1 MADVWDPVQYDR
13 FRDERREPFTD
24 LLALVRPQ
32 PGMRVVDLGC
42 GTGEL
47 TRTLHGRLAARETLG
62 IDSSPAMLARAEA
75 LAGDGLRF
83 MQGDIADFAPAREF
97 DLVFSNAALH
107 WVPDHPALFAR
118 LTGALVEGGQ
128 LAVHVPANFDH
139 PSHRV
144 ASEVAAEAPFR
155 DALGGWQPP
164 ESRVLAP
171 EAYASLLAR
180 LGFGEQHV
188 RLQVYGHRL
197 AAPEEIVEWVKATL
211 LTDYRRRL
219 PPELYDRFVTRY
231 REQLLGRVEPS
242 RPHFFAFKRILM
254 WARH

>member
-24 LLALVRPQ
+24 LLALVRAQ

-42 GTGEL
+42 GNGEL
-47 TRTLHGRLAARETLG
+47 TRALHERLGARETLG
-62 IDSSPAMLARAEA
+62 IDSSQAMLAGAEA
-75 LAGDGLRF
+75 LAGGGLRF
-83 MQGDIADFAPAREF
+83 QHGDIADFTGAHDF

-107 WVPDHPALFAR
+107 WLPDHPALFAR
-118 LTGALVEGGQ
+118 LAGALAAGGQ

-139 PSHRV
+139 PSHTT
-144 ASEVAAEAPFR
+144 ATEVAAEAPFR

-164 ESRVLAP
+164 ETRVLAP

-180 LGFGEQHV
+180 LGFAEQHV

-219 PPELYDRFVTRY
+219 PAALYDQFLTRY
-231 REQLLGRVEPS
+231 RERLLGRVEPS